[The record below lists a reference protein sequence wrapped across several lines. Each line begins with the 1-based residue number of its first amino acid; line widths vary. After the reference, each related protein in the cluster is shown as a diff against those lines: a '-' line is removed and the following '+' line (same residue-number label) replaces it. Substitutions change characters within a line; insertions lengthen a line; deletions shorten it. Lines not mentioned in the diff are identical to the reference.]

1 MELGIRGRAALVT
14 GGNGELGVGCAL
26 GLAREG
32 VEVCITARDQARL
45 DQAAAAIREQTGM
58 HPLVLSADL
67 KHLEEAN
74 RVVATAAAHFGHLDI
89 LINNAGASRFGDPL
103 TLEDEAW
110 VSAMDLKYFGYLRCA
125 RAAAPHMI
133 ARGWG
138 RIINILGA
146 AGKRAIPVHLPG
158 GSVNAALTLLTKG
171 LGMELARHGVLVNA
185 LSPAGVLTDRY
196 RRLAQAMAEREAITT
211 EDALSKLAANYPIRR
226 LATVEEVADAVCFLA
241 SERASFFVGTTLLM
255 DGGDV
260 SAI

>member
-1 MELGIRGRAALVT
+1 MDLGIRGRVALVT
-14 GGNGELGVGCAL
+14 GGSGELGLGCAL

-32 VEVCITARDQARL
+32 VAVCITARDQGRL
-45 DQAAAAIREQTGM
+45 DQAAQTIRTETGQA
-58 HPLVLSADL
+58 PLVISADL
-67 KHLEEAN
+67 KHLDEAN
-74 RVVATAAAHFGHLDI
+74 AVVAATAAHFGRLDI

-125 RAAAPHMI
+125 RAAAPHMM
-133 ARGWG
+133 AAGWG

-146 AGKRAIPVHLPG
+146 AGKRAVPVHLPG
-158 GSVNAALTLLTKG
+158 GSANAALTLLTKG

-196 RRLAQAMAEREAITT
+196 RKLAQAMAEREGITM
-211 EDALSKLAANYPIRR
+211 EEALGRLAAAYPIRR
-226 LATVEEVADAVCFLA
+226 LATVAEVADAVCFLA
-241 SERASFFVGTTLLM
+241 SERASFFVGTTILM